1 MLQFKEIITYIFII
15 GAAQGLLLTVFLFR
29 KKENKIANRL
39 LAVTMLFFA
48 IDLILEAAAVTG
60 EIKKYPFLIGLM
72 QAFPYVYGP
81 AIYLYV
87 FFITRGIKKFNYKY
101 LLHYLPFILVQ
112 IYYLFFFYLEP
123 PSYQINLVYV
133 GSNLPWHV
141 LVVSYITPIY
151 GGLYLVLT
159 AYKGYQFNKELKNK
173 FSSID
178 KHNLSWVTFIIVG
191 SILLWIVAIFMTTL
205 QLIYGAEIRPELVS
219 YLAISVFIY
228 AMAYKGLKQP
238 EVVFVV
244 ADEQSADRKTEKDTS
259 YKKSGLSEEYA
270 SDIVEKLNKVM
281 ENAKPYLKN
290 DLNLS
295 ELASMV
301 NVSTHNLSEIINTK
315 LNQNFYDFINKFRV
329 DEVKRL
335 IEKDEKKVYSILAL
349 GFEAGFSSKSAF
361 YSAFKKAASITPAQY
376 RSNTRKEKLV

>member
-29 KKENKIANRL
+29 KKENKIANQL
-39 LAVTMLFFA
+39 LAVTMFFFA

-60 EIKKYPFLIGLM
+60 EIKKYPFLIVLM
-72 QAFPYVYGP
+72 QAFPYLYGP

-101 LLHYLPFILVQ
+101 LLHYLPFALVQ
-112 IYYLFFFYLEP
+112 IYYLFFFFIEP

-133 GSNLPWHV
+133 ESSLPWHV

-151 GGLYLVLT
+151 GGLYLSLT
-159 AYKGYQFNKELKNK
+159 AYKGYKFNKELKNK

-178 KHNLSWVTFIIVG
+178 KHNLSWVKFIIVG
-191 SILLWIVAIFMTTL
+191 SILIWIVAIFMTTL
-205 QLIYGAEIRPELVS
+205 QLIYGNEIRPELVS

-228 AMAYKGLKQP
+228 AMAYKGLRQP
-238 EVVFVV
+238 EVVFVA
-244 ADEQSADRKTEKDTS
+244 ADEQSADRKNEKDTS
-259 YKKSGLSEEYA
+259 YKKSGLSEEFA
-270 SDIVEKLNKVM
+270 SGTVENLNRVM
-281 ENAKPYLKN
+281 ENEKPYLKN

-295 ELASMV
+295 DLASMI

-315 LNQNFYDFINKFRV
+315 LNQNFYDFINKYRV
-329 DEVKRL
+329 EEVKRL
-335 IEKDEKKVYSILAL
+335 IENDKENRFSILAI
-349 GFEAGFSSKSAF
+349 GMEAGFSSKSAF
-361 YSAFKKAASITPAQY
+361 YSAFKKATGITPAQF
-376 RSNTRKEKLV
+376 RSDSRKEK